1 MASKRPDSIAHRLAV
16 AAALALG
23 PGSAAAS
30 ELFLCGASGTG
41 PGAAGFVNLVGEP
54 ANPPAPPDGV
64 TEACM
69 PVLSFDGNVFV
80 AAGAGGGG
88 GGGGNQLR
96 GSRITVVLP
105 RNVNAARLTQLVGTG
120 AVLSN
125 LTLVRTV
132 RAPGT
137 GAFRLADAI
146 ALAQVQVAS
155 IQTSAAA
162 GSGQPTDVLTLDFDR
177 IRWATWPDPLATPL
191 PAPATACWKFASNA
205 PC

>member
-1 MASKRPDSIAHRLAV
+1 MASKRPEPNIRLIATAAVLAFAPGTV
-16 AAALALG
+16 AA
-23 PGSAAAS
+23 SD
-30 ELFLCGASGTG
+30 LFLCGAAGTG
-41 PGAAGFVNLVGEP
+41 PGAAGFVNLISGP

-69 PVLSFDGNVFV
+69 PVLSFDGNVTLV
-80 AAGAGGGG
+80 AGGGG
-88 GGGGNQLR
+88 GGGGGGSQPR

-132 RAPGT
+132 RAPGS
-137 GAFRLADAI
+137 GDFRLADAI
-146 ALAQVQVAS
+146 ALAQVQVTS

-162 GSGQPTDVLTLDFDR
+162 GSGQPTDVLTLDYDR
-177 IRWATWPDPLATPL
+177 IRWSTWPDPFASPL
-191 PAPATACWKFASNA
+191 PPAATACWKFASNA